1 MIQKVHSGYIS
12 EVNKNSNSKRYT
24 HLAKVYGSFIYNS
37 QDMETIQVSIN
48 RRTDIHDAGCV
59 GVCRYTHTYTHRYT
73 HIHTQCNTTQL
84 LRRIK
89 SAMCNNM
96 DGPTGYH
103 A

>member
-59 GVCRYTHTYTHRYT
+59 GVCSGEEVCRKFIADTSK
-73 HIHTQCNTTQL
+73 IL
-84 LRRIK
+84 
-89 SAMCNNM
+89 
-96 DGPTGYH
+96 
-103 A
+103 